1 MNLKSCKTHFFS
13 IGMSLFI
20 TAAGLAACLFSCA
33 APPRNFLRA
42 ENGYIVNGHGDT
54 ILLRGM
60 GLGGWMLQEGYMF
73 RLGFL
78 GRQYRIRESI
88 EELVGKAATDR
99 FYDEWLAN
107 HTRKAD
113 IDSLA
118 AWGFNSIRL
127 PMHYNLYT
135 LPVEKEPVPGRH
147 TWLEKGFALTDSLL
161 AWCRANRMY
170 LILDLH
176 AAPGGQGNDLNI
188 SDRDPEKPS
197 LWESEANRAKTIA
210 LWRKLAERY
219 ANEEWIGG
227 YDILN
232 ETNWGFSDSTD
243 IHGINEKNNAPL
255 RRLLVDIT
263 RAIREADTNHIIFIE
278 GNGFA
283 NNYNGIFPK
292 WDENLV
298 LSFHKY
304 GNFNTRESIRRFLDL
319 RDEHN
324 IPLWLGESGENSNTW
339 FTEAIELCEK
349 HGIGWAWW
357 QSKKMG
363 INNPLEIRQPEGYQK
378 LVDYFKVQSS
388 GFPVSD
394 FGFPVSGSKLK
405 AQNSGFKVLNE
416 DGGSGRPGREETL
429 RVLEQ
434 LVENL
439 RIENNIFHK
448 DVIDAMFRQVTSYET
463 IPFTEH
469 NVRAGST
476 IPAVDFDLGRQRAAY
491 FDTDSANYRY
501 TPGVNTT
508 GNRGRTYRN
517 DGVDIRAGENG
528 CYVFHIE
535 DGEWLQYTVDVRE
548 EGINQLRLLVAAD
561 SNRQR
566 QLTGPTL
573 PLQPGRSM
581 QPGRAARSGQITI
594 RIDDH
599 TLTNPVTVPAAAGD
613 TSWFTVPVNIPVLP
627 PGKAVIRVQAPKGG
641 FAFKSLGFG
650 RQ

>member
-1 MNLKSCKTHFFS
+1 MNLKSRKTHFYS
-13 IGMSLFI
+13 AGTGLFI
-20 TAAGLAACLFSCA
+20 TAMGLAAFLLSCT

-42 ENGYIVNGHGDT
+42 ENSCIVNGRGDT

-88 EELVGKAATDR
+88 EELIGAAETDR
-99 FYDEWLAN
+99 FYDAWLAN

-135 LPVEKEPVPGRH
+135 LPVEREPVPGKH

-188 SDRDPEKPS
+188 SDRNPAKPS
-197 LWESEANRAKTIA
+197 LWESRANQTKTIA

-243 IHGINEKNNAPL
+243 VHGINEKDNGPL

-263 RAIREADTNHIIFIE
+263 RAIREVDTNHIIFIE

-292 WDENLV
+292 WDSNMV

-319 RDEHN
+319 RKEHN

-357 QSKKMG
+357 QGKKMG

-378 LVDYFKVQSS
+378 LVDYFKAQSS
-388 GFPVSD
+388 EVQGAAPGVQNSED
-394 FGFPVSGSKLK
+394 NDLVSGKGSREI
-405 AQNSGFKVLNE
+405 SGKPRRNE
-416 DGGSGRPGREETL
+416 VL
-429 RVLEQ
+429 RVLKQ
-434 LVENL
+434 LLENL

-448 DVIDAMFRQVTSYET
+448 DVIDAMFRQVTSYKT

-469 NVRAGST
+469 NVRVGST
-476 IPAVDFDLGRQRAAY
+476 VPAVDFDLGRQRAAY

-501 TPGVNTT
+501 TPDVNTT
-508 GNRGRTYRN
+508 GNRGHSYRN
-517 DGVDIRAGENG
+517 DGVDICPDENG
-528 CYVFHIE
+528 YHVFHIE
-535 DGEWLQYTVDVRE
+535 DGEWLQYTVNVKE
-548 EGINQLRLLVAAD
+548 EGINQLRLLVAAGTTG
-561 SNRQR
+561 QR
-566 QLTGPTL
+566 QTSGLGQATV
-573 PLQPGRSM
+573 R
-581 QPGRAARSGQITI
+581 GQITI

-599 TLTNPVTVPAAAGD
+599 TLTNPVTIPAAPGD
-613 TSWFTVPVNIPVLP
+613 TSWLALPVNIPVLDK
-627 PGKAVIRVQAPKGG
+627 GKTVLRVQAEKGG
-641 FAFKSLGFG
+641 FSFKSLTFAD
-650 RQ
+650 R